1 MGSYTQICSFSW
13 AIFVLFVP
21 VDTGITTLQR
31 SYETY
36 NFAVTESPHY
46 MVRLKQDK
54 TAVIRLFHYLTANMS
69 LWVTCSVYL
78 QAVFKMSAVCTDTL
92 CQPTSPLV
100 NSHVSN
106 LLLVIFADT
115 LCSMQGVALWSK
127 IMWRIIWFIYGV
139 IK

>member
-69 LWVTCSVYL
+69 L
-78 QAVFKMSAVCTDTL
+78 
-92 CQPTSPLV
+92 
-100 NSHVSN
+100 
-106 LLLVIFADT
+106 
-115 LCSMQGVALWSK
+115 
-127 IMWRIIWFIYGV
+127 
-139 IK
+139 